1 VRVAVR
7 EGELVPFGR
16 QVLVERTR
24 QLDLRTRAAAAL
36 LVAGDRAVLTTHT
49 AALLFGCTAAEAGE
63 IHVLVG
69 YDRQIRRAPSMV
81 FHQGLFDEQ
90 DVVDLDGL
98 RVHALEPAVADLLCR
113 ARRRTAL
120 ACMDQ
125 ALALTPRFE
134 RAEFRA
140 EVLHRIL
147 TRRDPRGRR
156 RGEILLLL
164 ASGLAES
171 PAESWMLLGF
181 FDFGLPIPAQQV
193 PVLDLDGHERYR
205 LDFAWEEAR
214 VAVEYDGYA
223 AHVDRAAADSAR
235 QADLERRGWTVLRA
249 DAEDLRDPSRLHA
262 AVHAA
267 LVRRRFAAA

>member
-1 VRVAVR
+1 M
-7 EGELVPFGR
+7 
-16 QVLVERTR
+16 
-24 QLDLRTRAAAAL
+24 
-36 LVAGDRAVLTTHT
+36 
-49 AALLFGCTAAEAGE
+49 FGCTAAEAGE

-69 YDRQIRRAPSMV
+69 YARQVHRTPSMV
-81 FHQGLFDEQ
+81 FHQGLLDEQ

-98 RVHALEPAVADLLCR
+98 RVHALEPAIADLLCR

-181 FDFGLPIPAQQV
+181 FDFGLPIPAQQL

-214 VAVEYDGYA
+214 VAVEYDGYS
-223 AHVDRAAADSAR
+223 AHVDRAAADSLR

-249 DAEDLRDPSRLHA
+249 NAEDLRDPSRLHA

-267 LVRRRFAAA
+267 LVRRRFAA